1 MFLLYIRLFLT
12 IPVFTFF
19 SQIHTM
25 KYTKRMFEVTIL
37 DSYRNY
43 GCGRGRNMN
52 PRGTNG
58 SYPYSGSSRCV
69 MPSDA
74 MCRKSAMPDCGC
86 GNKPMMSDCSCKEMP
101 MKSDCGC
108 GEMPMKTDCGC
119 ASVSRRS
126 NCDCGD
132 KNEHMRHMPVGMGY
146 VPMQKWEEMYDP
158 ATALC
163 QGTAFPSLNLIF
175 CGKRG

>member
-1 MFLLYIRLFLT
+1 
-12 IPVFTFF
+12 
-19 SQIHTM
+19 
-25 KYTKRMFEVTIL
+25 MFEVTIL
-37 DSYRNY
+37 DSYRNC

-58 SYPYSGSSRCV
+58 GYPYSGSGRCV
-69 MPSDA
+69 MPGDA
-74 MCRKSAMPDCGC
+74 MCRKPGMSDCGCKPVMPDCGCKPMMPDCGC
-86 GNKPMMSDCSCKEMP
+86 GNKSMMSDCGCKEMP

-132 KNEHMRHMPVGMGY
+132 NNEHMRRMPVGMGY

>member
-86 GNKPMMSDCSCKEMP
+86 GNKPMMSDFSCKEMP

>member
-1 MFLLYIRLFLT
+1 
-12 IPVFTFF
+12 
-19 SQIHTM
+19 M

-58 SYPYSGSSRCV
+58 GYPYSGSSRCV
-69 MPSDA
+69 MPGDA
-74 MCRKSAMPDCGC
+74 MCRKPVMPDCG
-86 GNKPMMSDCSCKEMP
+86 
-101 MKSDCGC
+101 
-108 GEMPMKTDCGC
+108 
-119 ASVSRRS
+119 
-126 NCDCGD
+126 CGD
-132 KNEHMRHMPVGMGY
+132 KNEHMRHMPVGIGY

>member
-108 GEMPMKTDCGC
+108 GEMPIKTDCGC

>member
-1 MFLLYIRLFLT
+1 M
-12 IPVFTFF
+12 
-19 SQIHTM
+19 
-25 KYTKRMFEVTIL
+25 

-69 MPSDA
+69 MPADTT
-74 MCRKSAMPDCGC
+74 CRKSSMPDCGCGDKPFMPDCGC
-86 GNKPMMSDCSCKEMP
+86 GNKPSMPDCGCGNKPFMSDCGCGNKPSMPDCGCKEMP
-101 MKSDCGC
+101 MES
-108 GEMPMKTDCGC
+108 DCGC
-119 ASVSRRS
+119 ASIPRRN
-126 NCDCGD
+126 NCRCGD
-132 KNEHMRHMPVGMGY
+132 KKEHMRHMPVGIGY

-163 QGTAFPSLNLIF
+163 QGTAFPCLNLIF

>member
-1 MFLLYIRLFLT
+1 M
-12 IPVFTFF
+12 
-19 SQIHTM
+19 
-25 KYTKRMFEVTIL
+25 

-43 GCGRGRNMN
+43 GCGRGRGMN
-52 PRGTNG
+52 PRGAN
-58 SYPYSGSSRCV
+58 SCYPCAGTGRCV
-69 MPSDA
+69 MPGDT
-74 MCRKSAMPDCGC
+74 MCRKPSTPDCGCGDKPFMPDCGC
-86 GNKPMMSDCSCKEMP
+86 GNQSSMSDCGCGDKPSMPDCGCKEMP

-108 GEMPMKTDCGC
+108 
-119 ASVSRRS
+119 ASIPRRN
-126 NCDCGD
+126 NCRCGD
-132 KNEHMRHMPVGMGY
+132 PNEHMRHMPVGMGY

>member
-1 MFLLYIRLFLT
+1 MFVRSLQDIFLFSH
-12 IPVFTFF
+12 F
-19 SQIHTM
+19 SHKIHTM
-25 KYTKRMFEVTIL
+25 KYTKRMFEVIIL

-58 SYPYSGSSRCV
+58 GYPYSGSSRCV
-69 MPSDA
+69 MSGDT
-74 MCRKSAMPDCGC
+74 MCRKSSMPDCGC
-86 GNKPMMSDCSCKEMP
+86 GNKTVMPDCGCREMP
-101 MKSDCGC
+101 MKPDCGC
-108 GEMPMKTDCGC
+108 GEMSMKSDCGC
-119 ASVSRRS
+119 ASVSRRN

-132 KNEHMRHMPVGMGY
+132 RNEHMRHMPVGIGY

>member
-1 MFLLYIRLFLT
+1 
-12 IPVFTFF
+12 
-19 SQIHTM
+19 M
-25 KYTKRMFEVTIL
+25 KYTKRMYEVIIL

-52 PRGTNG
+52 PHGTNG

-69 MPSDA
+69 MPADTT
-74 MCRKSAMPDCGC
+74 CRKSSMPDCGCGDKPFMPDCGC
-86 GNKPMMSDCSCKEMP
+86 GNKPSMPDCGCGNKPSMSDCGCGNKPSMSDCGCKEMP

-108 GEMPMKTDCGC
+108 
-119 ASVSRRS
+119 ASIPRRN
-126 NCDCGD
+126 NCRCGD
-132 KNEHMRHMPVGMGY
+132 KNEHMRHMPIGIGY

-163 QGTAFPSLNLIF
+163 QGTAFPCLNLIF

>member
-1 MFLLYIRLFLT
+1 MFLLILLYQT
-12 IPVFTFF
+12 APVFTFF

-25 KYTKRMFEVTIL
+25 KYTKRMFEVIIL

-69 MPSDA
+69 MPADTT
-74 MCRKSAMPDCGC
+74 CRKSSMPDCGC
-86 GNKPMMSDCSCKEMP
+86 GNKTVMPDCGCKEMQ

-108 GEMPMKTDCGC
+108 GEMSMKSDCSC

-132 KNEHMRHMPVGMGY
+132 KNEHMRHMPVGIGY

-163 QGTAFPSLNLIF
+163 QGTSFPCLNLIF